1 MNAELSSFRLGQFLI
16 FGFSDLPG
24 NVLYCTQ
31 KSVPQ
36 HFLIYKGV
44 SIDIA
49 ERSVENI
56 LKVLVNTVT
65 NQRSVSIDI
74 ALKRWPTLFLLCV
87 MPFKIAMQYNVMCKT
102 HLFCAYAM

>member
-1 MNAELSSFRLGQFLI
+1 MKKSKSKEPDVSEHSFTNIAHVTQHFFCRSVVRSHATPLH
-16 FGFSDLPG
+16 
-24 NVLYCTQ
+24 TQ

-87 MPFKIAMQYNVMCKT
+87 EALLTPM
-102 HLFCAYAM
+102 